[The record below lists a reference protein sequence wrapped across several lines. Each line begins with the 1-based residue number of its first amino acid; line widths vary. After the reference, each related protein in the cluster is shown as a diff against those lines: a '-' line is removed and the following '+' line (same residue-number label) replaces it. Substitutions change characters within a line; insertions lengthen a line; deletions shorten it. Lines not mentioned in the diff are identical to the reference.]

1 MIGVSESARAVI
13 EIFHSALFWSAYDT
27 VVVTVPGKPSI
38 PFGSRSENARLLL
51 DWLVRF
57 QMRRS
62 YPMKPPCK
70 VSSP

>member
-38 PFGSRSENARLLL
+38 PFGSRSENVRLLL
-51 DWLVRF
+51 TG
-57 QMRRS
+57 S
-62 YPMKPPCK
+62 
-70 VSSP
+70 